1 MSETAHFKCTCCLFC
16 PIFFYMYSSWRK
28 IDEYVDA
35 EYAHCIKVSFVT
47 EHGDSLVWKTSLVAF
62 SKRI

>member
-1 MSETAHFKCTCCLFC
+1 MRQLILNVRVVFSVRF
-16 PIFFYMYSSWRK
+16 FFYMYSSWKK